1 MEKVRKTLNMQ
12 NINNQALFDP
22 EEATAEYIKEME
34 KLKEAN
40 ERANDGI
47 EDDIK
52 KLGMQIEIE
61 MAEIAGQY
69 NDEISLLN

>member
-1 MEKVRKTLNMQ
+1 MQ

-22 EEATAEYIKEME
+22 EEATAEQIKEME
-34 KLKEAN
+34 RLKEAN

>member
-1 MEKVRKTLNMQ
+1 MER
-12 NINNQALFDP
+12 
-22 EEATAEYIKEME
+22 
-34 KLKEAN
+34 LKEAN
-40 ERANDGI
+40 KRANDGI